1 MVSLLNKFMSNITA
15 QDEDNLRVDQ
25 RLLIELKKLGI
36 VETQYDLSRLC
47 GKNPSYYSTMRAKGY
62 GLKLGSLV
70 LLSSRLRQRSSE
82 VNDPRLSMVF
92 HHADRMVRDAIDEK
106 CRLRELEIRHPQRKR
121 KKHKSRKL
129 VMGGIGP

>member
-1 MVSLLNKFMSNITA
+1 MSNITA

-25 RLLIELKKLGI
+25 RLLSELKKLGI

-47 GKNPSYYSTMRAKGY
+47 GKNPSYFSSMRTKGY

-82 VNDPRLSMVF
+82 VNDPRVSMVF
-92 HHADRMVRDAIDEK
+92 HHADRMVKDAIDEK
-106 CRLRELEIRHPQRKR
+106 CRLRELEIRYPQRKR
-121 KKHKSRKL
+121 KKHASRKL
-129 VMGGIGP
+129 IMGRIGP